1 MTRLA
6 RRRLLGGATPG
17 ASVDSRFTPPCSTSR
32 GSGPTALN
40 ERDALSLVLEPE
52 RRVTATSALVSVGWF
67 RLRRRLYLTAVHDH
81 EVARRDRPELLPE
94 AAISSCGR
102 MPKVFRDAC
111 IRERWALSALVRF
124 HAVRRVERV
133 SRRGGC

>member
-94 AAISSCGR
+94 AAISSYGLR
-102 MPKVFRDAC
+102 A
-111 IRERWALSALVRF
+111 
-124 HAVRRVERV
+124 VER
-133 SRRGGC
+133 REDRLRNRPANT